1 MNPTYE
7 DYKTI
12 LKFYKIK
19 NIEKLS
25 KKEIKKYAEDIL
37 AEKLCSCIKKV
48 TKSNKSNK
56 LPEPS
61 AIAICKDSVIRR
73 KKLKINR
80 FTCKNKPKLIPNKK
94 TRKNIQKIK

>member
-1 MNPTYE
+1 MNPAYE

-48 TKSNKSNK
+48 TKSNK

-61 AIAICKDSVIRR
+61 AIAICKDSVVRR

>member
-1 MNPTYE
+1 MYLTNI
-7 DYKTI
+7 DYITI

-37 AEKLCSCIKKV
+37 AEKLCSCIKKI
-48 TKSNKSNK
+48 TKNNK
-56 LPEPS
+56 LLESS
-61 AIAICKDSVIRR
+61 AIPICKTSVITT
-73 KKLKINR
+73 KKLTINR

-94 TRKNIQKIK
+94 TKKNIQKFE

>member
-48 TKSNKSNK
+48 TKSNKLS
-56 LPEPS
+56 EPS

-73 KKLKINR
+73 KKLKINS
-80 FTCKNKPKLIPNKK
+80 FTCKNKAKLIANKK

>member
-25 KKEIKKYAEDIL
+25 KKEIKKYA
-37 AEKLCSCIKKV
+37 IKKV
-48 TKSNKSNK
+48 TKSNK

-61 AIAICKDSVIRR
+61 AIAICKDSVVTR